1 MKHKNLPMKKSTI
14 LVTAALWLTTGLLP
28 ISVQAQDL
36 APIQLNAPSKTRG
49 CDIMQALQ
57 QRQSNRALESTP
69 VNLQDLSDLLWAANG
84 INRPEIGKKTAPSAM
99 NSQDVDI
106 YILNEDGCYRYD
118 ALGNTL
124 QPIAKGD
131 QRSLV
136 EGNRPSGAPL
146 ILVLTADMSKYRNYK
161 AGDDT
166 NNKHLYEMGALDAG
180 IVSQNISLFCA
191 AAGLGTVPRAGMNK
205 EALKEALKLSP
216 SQVLWLNHPIGK
228 VK

>member
-1 MKHKNLPMKKSTI
+1 MKKSTI
-14 LVTAALWLTTGLLP
+14 LVTAALWLTTGLLA

-84 INRPEIGKKTAPSAM
+84 INRPESGKKTAPSAM

-146 ILVLTADMSKYRNYK
+146 ILVLTADMAKYRNYK

-205 EALKEALKLSP
+205 EALKETLKLSP